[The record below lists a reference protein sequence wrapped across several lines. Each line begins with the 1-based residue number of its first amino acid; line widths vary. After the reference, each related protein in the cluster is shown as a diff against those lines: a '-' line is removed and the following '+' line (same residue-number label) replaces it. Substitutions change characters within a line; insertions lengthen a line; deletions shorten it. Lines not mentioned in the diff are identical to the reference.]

1 MPSSF
6 EVAAAAGGV
15 RLAGWARALDAM
27 ALRDILELA
36 DRPDILSL
44 ALGLPDPALFP
55 MAELARASARVL
67 AGDPAALQLT
77 VPYAPLKRQ
86 VVALMAERG
95 VACREEQVLL
105 TAGAQQGLSLL
116 TRLLCEP
123 GSPVLLEEVS
133 YTGLHRMLRPF
144 PAAPVTVPTGLDG
157 GLDVEAVAAALA
169 GGLRPAFVYTMP
181 VAHNPLGIDLA
192 PAARERLIELA
203 RRYEVPIVE
212 DDPYG
217 FLWYGERPVAPLRA
231 LDADWVL
238 YLGTF
243 SKVLAPAL
251 RVGWAVVPEALVP
264 KLALVK
270 DMTDIDCSTFAQRVV
285 AELIAAGDFARLLP
299 RLRREYGARRAALL
313 DALARHLP
321 AGTRWGSPSAGMF
334 VWVELPRGIDTADLL
349 RAAVEREQV
358 AFVPGAAF
366 TLDGRGA
373 RNALRL
379 NFTNCAPEML
389 EEAVER
395 LGRVVRAALA

>member
-1 MPSSF
+1 
-6 EVAAAAGGV
+6 
-15 RLAGWARALDAM
+15 
-27 ALRDILELA
+27 
-36 DRPDILSL
+36 
-44 ALGLPDPALFP
+44 
-55 MAELARASARVL
+55 
-67 AGDPAALQLT
+67 
-77 VPYAPLKRQ
+77 
-86 VVALMAERG
+86 
-95 VACREEQVLL
+95 
-105 TAGAQQGLSLL
+105 
-116 TRLLCEP
+116 
-123 GSPVLLEEVS
+123 
-133 YTGLHRMLRPF
+133 
-144 PAAPVTVPTGLDG
+144 
-157 GLDVEAVAAALA
+157 VAAALA

-192 PAARERLIELA
+192 PAARERLVELA

-217 FLWYGERPVAPLRA
+217 FLWYGERPVPPLRA

-238 YLGTF
+238 YLGSF

-313 DALARHLP
+313 GALARHLP
-321 AGTRWGSPSAGMF
+321 
-334 VWVELPRGIDTADLL
+334 RGIDTVDLL
-349 RAAVEREQV
+349 RAAVERERV

-379 NFTNCAPEML
+379 NFTNCTVAGL

-395 LGRVVRAALA
+395 LGRVVRAALD

>member
-1 MPSSF
+1 MPFSSD
-6 EVAAAAGGV
+6 VAAAAGGV
-15 RLAGWARALDAM
+15 RLAGWARELDAM
-27 ALRDILELA
+27 ALRGILELA
-36 DRPDILSL
+36 DRPGVLSL

-55 MAELARASARVL
+55 MAELAAASARVL
-67 AGDPAALQLT
+67 AGDSAALQLT
-77 VPYAPLKRQ
+77 VPYAPLKQQ

-95 VACREEQVLL
+95 VVCREEQVLL

-123 GSPVLLEEVS
+123 GSPVLFEEVS
-133 YTGLHRMLRPF
+133 YTGLHRMLLPF

-157 GLDVEAVAAALA
+157 GLA
-169 GGLRPAFVYTMP
+169 GGLRPAFLYTMP

-203 RRYEVPIVE
+203 RRYEVPILE

-217 FLWYGERPVAPLRA
+217 FLWYGEQPVAPLRA
-231 LDADWVL
+231 LDGDWVL

-299 RLRREYGARRAALL
+299 RLRQEYGARREALL
-313 DALARHLP
+313 GALARHLP

-334 VWVELPRGIDTADLL
+334 VWVELPGGIDTAELL

-366 TLDGRGA
+366 TLDGGGA

-379 NFTNCAPEML
+379 NFTNCTVAGL
-389 EEAVER
+389 EDAVER
-395 LGRVVRAALA
+395 LGRVVQTALG